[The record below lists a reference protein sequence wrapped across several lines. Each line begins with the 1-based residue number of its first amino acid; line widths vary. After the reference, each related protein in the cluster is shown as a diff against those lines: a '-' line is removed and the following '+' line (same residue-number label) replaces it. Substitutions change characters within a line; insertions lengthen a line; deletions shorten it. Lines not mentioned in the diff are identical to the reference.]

1 MVFSWGTYSEYSTN
15 PDDMAKEL
23 KALRQEFD
31 GIRGVVN
38 SWTGGVGTDPYFN
51 YLRAN
56 HTRFDFPPLQSA
68 TLRSSAG
75 ISIPN
80 GDWTVLNWNEAN
92 NNDLLEYSSATG
104 QSSNVLVKGS
114 YGPNNAI
121 DLLVAGVISFDAN
134 SSGPRA
140 VGLDD
145 LPISTA
151 ANDNVVQ
158 LPATVGGDTVLSF
171 CRVVT
176 CFASTG
182 LQGLAVTVYQ
192 NSGGSLNLA
201 VNRAQLSV
209 LLLGRR
215 ST

>member
-1 MVFSWGTYSEYSTN
+1 MVFSRGTYNSTN

-23 KALRQEFD
+23 KELRQEFD

-68 TLRSSAG
+68 TLRSTAG

-92 NNDLLEYSSATG
+92 NNNLLEYSSATG

-140 VGLDD
+140 VGVDG

-151 ANDNVVQ
+151 TNDNVVQ
-158 LPATVGGDTVLSF
+158 LPATLGGATVLSF
-171 CRVVT
+171 CRVLT

-182 LQGLAVTVYQ
+182 LQGFAVKVWQ
-192 NSGGSLNLA
+192 GSGGNLNLT
-201 VNRAQLSV
+201 VDLAQISV
-209 LLLGRR
+209 LLVRR
-215 ST
+215 KST